1 MSTNQT
7 ERQSPLVALLEL
19 TAANLGAGNSV
30 VCNLPVDAFIIDV
43 EPYVSVGFNGT
54 SPTITLTDG
63 TTPFVSAEAAAT
75 SNVLLATD
83 NKVKFYPSGGTLT
96 ASLAGTG
103 VTTGRAVIAVEY
115 VRLGRSHEIQG

>member
-19 TAANLGAGNSV
+19 TAANLGAGNEV
-30 VCNLPVDAFIIDV
+30 ICNLPVDAFIIDV

-63 TTPFVSAEAAAT
+63 TTPFVSVEAAAT